1 MKLSTRM
8 CLLTILLFLC
18 SLFAHSALS
27 PSMLKS
33 RDLTTLIEF
42 IVQHPKV
49 ADTLEYIDVVNYII
63 TFDEGCKAYFE
74 RPSASIFALSRPGP
88 QPMILRVKAATLTTR
103 QTKQTKQTKQF
114 IYKNN
119 KESAYLAF

>member
-8 CLLTILLFLC
+8 CLFTILLFLC

-42 IVQHPKV
+42 IEQHPKV

-88 QPMILRVKAATLTTR
+88 QPMIQFKNSTCSLTYDL
-103 QTKQTKQTKQF
+103 KG
-114 IYKNN
+114 KNSN
-119 KESAYLAF
+119 FNN